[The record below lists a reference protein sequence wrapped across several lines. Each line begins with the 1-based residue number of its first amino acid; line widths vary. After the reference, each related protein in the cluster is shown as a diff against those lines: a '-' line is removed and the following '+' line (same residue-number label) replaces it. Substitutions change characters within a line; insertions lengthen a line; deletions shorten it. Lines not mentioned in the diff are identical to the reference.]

1 MEALFL
7 KLFNMSI
14 TASWLVL
21 AVVILRLLLKKAPK
35 AITVFLWALVGIR
48 LVCPFSFESVLSLIP
63 SAETVPE
70 AVLTGSDF
78 NIDTGLSA
86 VDSRIND
93 YLDDR
98 YF

>member
-21 AVVILRLLLKKAPK
+21 AVVILRLLIKKAPK

-48 LVCPFSFESVLSLIP
+48 LVCPFPLKAF
-63 SAETVPE
+63 
-70 AVLTGSDF
+70 
-78 NIDTGLSA
+78 
-86 VDSRIND
+86 
-93 YLDDR
+93 
-98 YF
+98 